1 MPLLQVTLTQG
12 RTPEQIENVIAA
24 LTDTLVST
32 LGVKQESVRVVIQ
45 EVAKTH
51 FGSAGM
57 SLARRDGKPA
67 GHTENNGEQQ

>member
-24 LTDTLVST
+24 LTDTLVGT
-32 LGVKQESVRVVIQ
+32 LGVKAESVRVVIQ

-51 FGSAGM
+51 FGSAGI
-57 SLARRDGKPA
+57 SLARRDGQAPV
-67 GHTENNGEQQ
+67 HTSHNGEPQ